1 MTIDKEK
8 IFAEIADM
16 TGEEIDKELDK
27 MEDII
32 KKIDPVDIDAK

>member
-8 IFAEIADM
+8 IFAEMAGV

-27 MEDII
+27 MEETI